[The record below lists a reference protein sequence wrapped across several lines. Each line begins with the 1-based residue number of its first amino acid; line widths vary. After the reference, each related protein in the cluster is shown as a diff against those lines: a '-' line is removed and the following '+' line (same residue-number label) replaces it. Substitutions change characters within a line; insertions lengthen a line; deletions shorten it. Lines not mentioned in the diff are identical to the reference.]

1 MTKTLF
7 YILAIAGALM
17 LIFATQP
24 LLAKVGIKLEEAM
37 LEKVTGALVA
47 LYFCITAFIYITTAQ

>member
-7 YILAIAGALM
+7 YIPAIGGALA
-17 LIFATQP
+17 LSFGTQP
-24 LLAKVGIKLEEAM
+24 LLKKMGVKLEEAM

-47 LYFCITAFIYITTAQ
+47 LYFWVIAFIYITGA

>member
-7 YILAIAGALM
+7 YILAIAGALA
-17 LIFATQP
+17 LIFGTQP
-24 LLAKVGIKLEEAM
+24 LLAKVGIKLDEAM

-47 LYFCITAFIYITTAQ
+47 LYFCAIAFIYIITAQ

>member
-7 YILAIAGALM
+7 YTLAIGGALTF
-17 LIFATQP
+17 IFGTQP
-24 LLAKVGIKLEEAM
+24 LLKKMGVKLEEAM

-47 LYFCITAFIYITTAQ
+47 LYFCVIAFIYITTA

>member
-7 YILAIAGALM
+7 YILAIAGALA
-17 LIFATQP
+17 LIFGTQP

-37 LEKVTGALVA
+37 LEKVIGALVA
-47 LYFCITAFIYITTAQ
+47 LYFCITSFIYITTTQ

>member
-7 YILAIAGALM
+7 YILVIAGALA
-17 LIFATQP
+17 LSFGTQP

>member
-1 MTKTLF
+1 MTNTLF
-7 YILAIAGALM
+7 CILAIAGALT
-17 LIFATQP
+17 LIFGTQP

>member
-7 YILAIAGALM
+7 YILAIGGALTF
-17 LIFATQP
+17 IFGTQP
-24 LLAKVGIKLEEAM
+24 LLKKMGVKLEEAM

-47 LYFCITAFIYITTAQ
+47 LYFCVIAFI

>member
-7 YILAIAGALM
+7 YILAIAGAVA
-17 LIFATQP
+17 LIFGTQP
-24 LLAKVGIKLEEAM
+24 LLKKMGIKLDEAM

>member
-7 YILAIAGALM
+7 YILAIGGALTF
-17 LIFATQP
+17 IFGTQP
-24 LLAKVGIKLEEAM
+24 LLKKTGVKLEEAM

-47 LYFCITAFIYITTAQ
+47 LYFCVIAFIYITTA

>member
-7 YILAIAGALM
+7 YILAIGGAL
-17 LIFATQP
+17 IFIFGTQP
-24 LLAKVGIKLEEAM
+24 LLKKMGVKLEEAM

-47 LYFCITAFIYITTAQ
+47 LYFCVIAFIYITTA

>member
-7 YILAIAGALM
+7 YILAIAGALA
-17 LIFATQP
+17 LIFGTRP

-37 LEKVTGALVA
+37 LEKVTGALIA
-47 LYFCITAFIYITTAQ
+47 LYFFITAFIYITTTQ

>member
-7 YILAIAGALM
+7 YILEIAGALT
-17 LIFATQP
+17 LIFGVQP
-24 LLAKVGIKLEEAM
+24 LLIKMGIRLDEAM

-47 LYFCITAFIYITTAQ
+47 LYFCVIAFIYITTAQ

>member
-7 YILAIAGALM
+7 YILAIAGALA
-17 LIFATQP
+17 LIFGTQP

-47 LYFCITAFIYITTAQ
+47 LYFCVTALIYIANA

>member
-7 YILAIAGALM
+7 YILAIVGALA
-17 LIFATQP
+17 LIFGTQP
-24 LLAKVGIKLEEAM
+24 LPKKMGVKLDEAM

-47 LYFCITAFIYITTAQ
+47 LYFCITAFIYIATTQ

>member
-7 YILAIAGALM
+7 YILAIAGALV
-17 LIFATQP
+17 LIFGTQP

-37 LEKVTGALVA
+37 REKVTGALVA

>member
-7 YILAIAGALM
+7 YILAIAGALA
-17 LIFATQP
+17 LIFGTQP
-24 LLAKVGIKLEEAM
+24 LLAKVGIKLDEAM

-47 LYFCITAFIYITTAQ
+47 LYFCVIAFIYIITAQ